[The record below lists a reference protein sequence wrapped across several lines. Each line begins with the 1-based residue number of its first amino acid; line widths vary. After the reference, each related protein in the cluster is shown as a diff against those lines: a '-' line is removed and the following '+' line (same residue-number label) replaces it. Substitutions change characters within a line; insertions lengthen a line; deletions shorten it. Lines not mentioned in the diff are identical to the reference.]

1 MKPTLNR
8 TTILKLIVDG
18 IKLLAALEEK
28 QNKQKKKLIEIK
40 KKNWELSFF
49 SHKNVLCNVLNKKC
63 IVTMFTCKDFYE

>member
-28 QNKQKKKLIEIK
+28 QNKQKQLIEI

-49 SHKNVLCNVLNKKC
+49 SQKNALRNVLNKN
-63 IVTMFTCKDFYE
+63 VS